1 LVALNLAEIEQIR
14 SQKQREDWSSG
25 ICEGARVEDL
35 EPAAVAFAREE
46 YRKKHSH
53 LANEMD
59 AWDMPTFLNK
69 LKVCVDGQITRTALI
84 LLGRATAERFLAPAV
99 ARITWVLK
107 DAQGNDKDYQHFD
120 PPLILAVEQVFSK
133 VRNLTYRHMPNEGLF
148 PREVTQYDPWV
159 IRETLHNCI
168 AHQNYTLGGRITLV
182 ELEDVLLFTNLG
194 DFLPGSVEEVIHRD
208 APPAY
213 YRNRM
218 LADAMVNF
226 NMIDTIGSG
235 IRRMFR
241 VQRERNFPM
250 PDFDLSSPRRVEV
263 RIPGRILDE
272 RYTRILMTKTDLTL
286 PEVIALD
293 KVQKKKSL
301 SDEEFNTLKKKK
313 LVEGRRPNLFVSAEI
328 AAITESKVDYIRNLP
343 LEKEHYKNLIT
354 RYLETFGEAKRADID
369 RLLLDKLSEAFND
382 RQKGIFVRNL
392 LQEMKRDGTIRAVG
406 ANRWVK
412 WSLSKSIKK
421 EIH

>member
-1 LVALNLAEIEQIR
+1 
-14 SQKQREDWSSG
+14 
-25 ICEGARVEDL
+25 
-35 EPAAVAFAREE
+35 
-46 YRKKHSH
+46 
-53 LANEMD
+53 
-59 AWDMPTFLNK
+59 
-69 LKVCVDGQITRTALI
+69 
-84 LLGRATAERFLAPAV
+84 
-99 ARITWVLK
+99 
-107 DAQGNDKDYQHFD
+107 
-120 PPLILAVEQVFSK
+120 
-133 VRNLTYRHMPNEGLF
+133 
-148 PREVTQYDPWV
+148 
-159 IRETLHNCI
+159 
-168 AHQNYTLGGRITLV
+168 
-182 ELEDVLLFTNLG
+182 
-194 DFLPGSVEEVIHRD
+194 
-208 APPAY
+208 
-213 YRNRM
+213 M